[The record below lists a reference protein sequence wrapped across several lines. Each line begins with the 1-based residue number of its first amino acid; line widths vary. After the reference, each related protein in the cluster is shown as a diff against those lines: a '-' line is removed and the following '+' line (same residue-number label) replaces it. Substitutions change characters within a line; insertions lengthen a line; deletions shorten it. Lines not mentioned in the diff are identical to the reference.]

1 MLFNSL
7 HFLLF
12 FIALFIGYYGVPERF
27 RRWLLLLA
35 SCYFYMAYVPKYILI
50 LFFLIATDFFLGLRM
65 ERVEGAKRKWLLVI
79 SVLLNLGTLFLFKY
93 FNFFNENIGALA
105 QLLHWH
111 YPDLLL
117 RVALPIG
124 LSFHV
129 FQSLSYVIEVYKKKV
144 EPERDLGRY
153 ALYVLFFSQ
162 LVAGPIERPQHFLP
176 QLQQSHPFQ
185 PSNVRKGL
193 EIMLL
198 GFFKKLVIADN
209 LALIVDRVYGKGVEE
224 NGFVLLLAAF
234 AFTYQL
240 YCDFSGYS
248 DIAVGSA
255 LVFGYDLTNNFRRPF
270 ASRSIAEF
278 WRRWHISLSNW
289 LRDYLYNPLVFS
301 GKHLSKGR
309 IYMSLV
315 VTFTLIGLWHGANWT
330 YVAMGMLHGAYL
342 VISSVTA
349 DVRKRFV
356 AAIGLSKFPRLHQV
370 WQTIVVFLLVTASFI
385 FFRAVNLTQAGQILK
400 GIVHAPTGFLLFL
413 SQWRAWLTPAGIGM
427 GIKSLLILMV
437 SIGCLEW
444 IQFLQ
449 EKKNTPFI
457 FDQRSRALR
466 YTYYYL
472 LLFAVLCF
480 GYFEAQSF
488 IYFQF

>member
-12 FIALFIGYYGVPERF
+12 FVSLFFGYYLVPERF
-27 RRWLLLLA
+27 RRWVLLLA
-35 SCYFYMAYVPKYILI
+35 SCYFYMVYVPAYILI
-50 LFFLIATDFFLGLRM
+50 LFFLIVTDFLLGLRM
-65 ERVEGAKRKWLLVI
+65 GNAEGKKRKWLLII
-79 SVLLNLGTLFLFKY
+79 SIFLNLGTLFLFKY
-93 FNFFNENIGALA
+93 FNFFNENISALA

-111 YPDLLL
+111 YPEVVL
-117 RVALPIG
+117 RIALPIG

-129 FQSLSYVIEVYKKKV
+129 FQSLSYVIEVYRGKV

-176 QLQQSHPFQ
+176 QLRQDHPFQ
-185 PSNVRKGL
+185 ASNVRKGL

-209 LALIVDRVYGKGVEE
+209 LALIVDHIYGKGMET
-224 NGFVLLLAAF
+224 NGFVLFIAAF

-255 LVFGYDLTNNFRRPF
+255 QVFGYDLTNNFRRPF

-278 WRRWHISLSNW
+278 WRRWHTSLSNW

-301 GKHLSKGR
+301 GERLSKIR
-309 IYMSLV
+309 IYLSLL

-330 YVAMGMLHGAYL
+330 YIAMGMLHGVYL
-342 VISSVTA
+342 VLSLVTA
-349 DVRKRFV
+349 DVRKRIIT
-356 AAIGLSKFPRLHQV
+356 AIGLSKFPRLHQA
-370 WQTIVVFLLVTASFI
+370 WQTLVVFVLVTVSFVL
-385 FFRAVNLTQAGQILK
+385 FRAISLPQAGQVLR
-400 GIVHAPTGFLLFL
+400 GMFYAPLELF
-413 SQWRAWLTPAGIGM
+413 SFVPQWRAWLTPAGIGV
-427 GIKSLLILMV
+427 GLKTVLFLLV
-437 SIGCLEW
+437 AIGCLEW
-444 IQFLQ
+444 IQYVQ

-457 FDQRSRALR
+457 FDEKPRAIR
-466 YTYYYL
+466 FAYYYA
-472 LLFAVLCF
+472 LLFAILCF
-480 GYFEAQSF
+480 GYFGAQSF